1 MHPRLSLKNIT
12 KRYPGIV
19 ANDHINMDIAPG
31 EVLAVLGENGAGKS
45 TLMKIIY
52 GSVRPDEGSVEFDGR
67 PLDIDSPAQAR
78 ALGIAMVHQHF
89 ALFDTLTV
97 AENVA
102 LGLTEK
108 QSVEAI

>member
-19 ANDHINMDIAPG
+19 ANDSINMDIAPG

-52 GSVRPDEGSVEFDGR
+52 GSVRPDEGHLEFDGQ
-67 PLDIDSPAQAR
+67 PLVIDSPAPVSYTH
-78 ALGIAMVHQHF
+78 L
-89 ALFDTLTV
+89 TLPTILRV
-97 AENVA
+97 
-102 LGLTEK
+102 
-108 QSVEAI
+108 